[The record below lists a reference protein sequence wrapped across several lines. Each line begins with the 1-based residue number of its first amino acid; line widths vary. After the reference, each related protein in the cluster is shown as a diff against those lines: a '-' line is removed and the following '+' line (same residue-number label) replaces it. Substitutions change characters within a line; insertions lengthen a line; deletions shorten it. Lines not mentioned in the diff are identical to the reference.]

1 MKTVS
6 ESLIRVIAFFLLL
19 LACSTV
25 SAQNG
30 DYITISGI
38 AKDSKSHEA
47 IVFAT
52 VSVPGTEIGTVTNSE
67 GEFTLKIAKS
77 LDAKNLEISHISYT
91 TASFP
96 IEDSREK
103 RNFYLDPH
111 VFQLS
116 EISILPDDPR
126 SIVMLALNKINRNY
140 PEVPNKMTGFYRET
154 IRQRRDYLSISE
166 ALIDIYK
173 APYHGIQS
181 DQVKIIRG
189 RNGSNVKKAD
199 TLMVQLQGGPNVA
212 LLLDIVKNTDLSIG
226 LDDLNNYNFELVSFV
241 TIDDKLNYVISFTPN
256 VEKPEPLYFGKLYIR
271 QDNLAITMA
280 EFSLDISDAE
290 KAARQ
295 FVQKKPLG
303 LIFQPTST
311 TYLVTYKEQNGRYY
325 LNYVRIELKFKC
337 DWKKRWFKDTYS
349 IVSEVAITDRSE
361 SNPVR
366 FAHQDVFRQNMILA
380 NEIESFTDTD
390 FWGAYNIIEP
400 EEAIQTAIKKFTRG
414 MKNK

>member
-1 MKTVS
+1 MKTAS

-19 LACSTV
+19 LACSTM

-30 DYITISGI
+30 DYTTISGI

-77 LDAKNLEISHISYT
+77 LDAKYLEISHISYT

-96 IEDSREK
+96 IEDSKEK

-126 SIVMLALNKINRNY
+126 SIVMLALNKIGKNY
-140 PEVPNKMTGFYRET
+140 SGIPNKMTGFYRET

-241 TIDDKLNYVISFTPN
+241 TVDDKLNYVISFTPN

-311 TYLVTYKEQNGRYY
+311 TYLVTYKEQNDRYY

-337 DWKKRWFKDTYS
+337 DWKKRWFKNTYA

-361 SNPVR
+361 NNPAR
-366 FAHQDVFRQNMILA
+366 FAHQEVFRQNMILA

-400 EEAIQTAIKKFTRG
+400 EESIQTAIKKFTRG